1 MKHRIIAAAAAAMV
15 GTWVC
20 AAELAIEVHGVRS
33 SDGRVYLAVHGPAT
47 KDTFPSG
54 EAVVEGLRAPARA
67 GTVRFVAQD
76 LAPGR
81 YALSAFHDENDN
93 GELDSN
99 LLGTPSEG
107 YGFGNDASAAFGPP
121 RFEAAVVVV
130 EAASAVTAMTLSY

>member
-1 MKHRIIAAAAAAMV
+1 MKHRIIAAAAAAV
-15 GTWVC
+15 ACTGVL
-20 AAELAIEVHGVRS
+20 AAELVIEVHGVRS

-67 GTVRFVAQD
+67 GTMRFVARD

-93 GELDSN
+93 GELDTN
-99 LLGTPSEG
+99 LLGIPSEG